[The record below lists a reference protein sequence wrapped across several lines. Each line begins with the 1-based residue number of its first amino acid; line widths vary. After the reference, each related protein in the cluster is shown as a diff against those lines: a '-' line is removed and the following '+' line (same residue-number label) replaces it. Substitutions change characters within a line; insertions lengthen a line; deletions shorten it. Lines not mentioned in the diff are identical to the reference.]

1 MQTVIAMMLAAL
13 GGAPTSDA
21 DADEA
26 ALEGRNGNAS
36 YYDFEDDSVQGEVL
50 RPEGVNLFMRGET
63 GHESMLR
70 LRTDFIPELHRLA
83 LDT

>member
-26 ALEGRNGNAS
+26 ALQGRNEATS
-36 YYDFEDDSVQGEVL
+36 YYDFEDDSVEGEVL
-50 RPEGVNLFMRGET
+50 RPEGVNLYMRSER

-70 LRTDFIPELHRLA
+70 LRSNFIPELEKLG
-83 LDT
+83 LDI